1 MRIEILAGHDSSETV
16 LSAPALLLFVGVLA
30 LWGSIWPCIAE
41 AKDAAAADAA
51 AADLQLPMQGI
62 PPIRDTQV
70 TRANYAEYPRS
81 RWAFRNPGAVFNTV
95 SIPREGDIWHFASPA
110 EHGLGAPTVSDAQGQ
125 QVSLDDLFEA
135 NYADGLLVIQGET
148 LLHET
153 YFSEFSP
160 LDKHIW
166 FSMTKSLVS
175 AAFGILEVEGRVD
188 LEASPAKYIPE
199 LLGSGFERVTIQQVL
214 DHASALDFKEDY
226 TDPQSDFAQYYLPAL
241 NMGWLPGA
249 ADVQPDNAEIY
260 GVHDFLVQF
269 VGPRADRQPGDF
281 FNYNSSNADVLGW
294 LIARVSGEP
303 LEAYLQRQI
312 WSALGAEHDGLMVVD
327 RALMAVATSGMATT
341 LRDAARFGMMIRDRG
356 AFAGSQVIPASWVD
370 ATLEIS
376 EDVKK
381 RMTDHPSY
389 KAMPWLAYHNMW
401 WLLSTERGEFCALGS
416 FGQMIYINRSADMVM
431 VWFSSEPLPS
441 SIQNPAFQAKL
452 SAARELAQALR
463 REREA

>member
-1 MRIEILAGHDSSETV
+1 MCSEILAAKDSRETV
-16 LSAPALLLFVGVLA
+16 LRAHTLLLLIGALA
-30 LWGSIWPCIAE
+30 LASALPRIAT
-41 AKDAAAADAA
+41 AADAVVTRA
-51 AADLQLPMQGI
+51 VQLPMQGV
-62 PPIRDTQV
+62 PPMRNTQV
-70 TRANYAEYPRS
+70 TRANYAEYPLS

-95 SIPREGDIWHFASPA
+95 SIPREGDIWRFADPTKPQLD
-110 EHGLGAPTVSDAQGQ
+110 EPTVTDAQGQ
-125 QVSLDDLFEA
+125 QVSLDDVFES
-135 NYADGLLVIQGET
+135 NYADGLLIVRGET

-166 FSMTKSLVS
+166 FSMTKSMVS
-175 AAFGILEVEGRVD
+175 AAFGILVDQGRVD

-199 LLGSGFERVTIQQVL
+199 LQGSGFERVTIQQVL
-214 DHASALDFKEDY
+214 DHATALDFKEDY

-249 ADVQPDNAEIY
+249 ADVQPDDAEIY
-260 GVHDFLVQF
+260 GVHDFLEQF
-269 VGPRADRQPGDF
+269 VRPRAGREPGEF

-303 LEAYLQRQI
+303 LEAYLQRHV
-312 WSALGAEHDGLMVVD
+312 WSALGAEHDALMAVD
-327 RALMAVATSGMATT
+327 RALMAVATSGMSTT

-356 AFAGSQVIPASWVD
+356 AFAGRQVIPASWVD
-370 ATLEIS
+370 ATLDIS

-389 KAMPWLAYHNMW
+389 QAMPWLAYHNMW
-401 WLLSTERGEFCALGS
+401 WVLSTEHGEFCALGS
-416 FGQMIYINRSADMVM
+416 FGQIIYINRSADTVM

-452 SAARELAQALR
+452 SAAREVAQAL
-463 REREA
+463 EGKREA